1 MGEGVLLG
9 VGEVADQRA
18 ARAHREALVVEA
30 QILYAAAEV
39 CAHAFGRDGVGEG
52 LGIGRGGRLRA
63 LGIELGKLLTAAH
76 DQLTG
81 GYARQLVRKAHTRV
95 GDLIEVEF
103 AGGDVAEGHARLIF
117 AQADRCDVVLL
128 LFFEHVALEH
138 RARRDD
144 AGDGAL
150 HQPLG
155 QRRVGHLF
163 ADGDLVALLDQL
175 LHVHVH
181 RVIGHAAHG
190 RALGQAAVLARE
202 GQLQLPGRQLCV
214 VEEHLVEVAQAEE
227 QDGVRILLLH
237 IEILLHHWRHG
248 HWFHL
253 KLIFCWEILQIR
265 GFSGAEAPGSRLS
278 RATCALAGCF
288 CFARRIGRAAL
299 PHKSCSH
306 QKPVFDALF

>member
-1 MGEGVLLG
+1 MGQGVLLG

-30 QILYAAAEV
+30 QLLDAAAEV
-39 CAHAFGRDGVGEG
+39 GRHALGCDGVGEG
-52 LGIGRGGRLRA
+52 LGIGRGGRPCA
-63 LGIELGKLLTAAH
+63 LGIELGKVLAAAD
-76 DQLTG
+76 DQFAG
-81 GYARQLVRKAHTRV
+81 GDARQLVRKAHPRV
-95 GDLIEVEF
+95 GDLKEVEF
-103 AGGDVAEGHARLIF
+103 AGGDVAEGHARLIP
-117 AQADRCDVVLL
+117 AQADRGDVVLL

-144 AGDGAL
+144 AGDGPL

-155 QRRVGHLF
+155 QRRIGHLL

-253 KLIFCWEILQIR
+253 KLIFRWL
-265 GFSGAEAPGSRLS
+265 
-278 RATCALAGCF
+278 
-288 CFARRIGRAAL
+288 CFALRAGASCTPL
-299 PHKSCSH
+299 RASKSC
-306 QKPVFDALF
+306 L